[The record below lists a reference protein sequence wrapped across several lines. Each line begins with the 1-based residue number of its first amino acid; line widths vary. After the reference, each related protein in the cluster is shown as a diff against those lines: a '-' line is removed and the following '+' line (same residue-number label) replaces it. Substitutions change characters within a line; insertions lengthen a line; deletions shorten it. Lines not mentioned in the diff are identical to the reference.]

1 MKTRWILSSLA
12 GLLVIGSLAGA
23 ENLGQTGAPAAA
35 LTATSPAGFLAAL
48 GSTSCSAGGS
58 VAALPTL
65 PTLQLLRSLP
75 ALNPA
80 PSPTAVLCGSCS
92 TNGCAGAPFNSGC
105 DYLSGG
111 TYHTGRCQA
120 DFTCSNGGTW
130 CICTNN
136 APP

>member
-12 GLLVIGSLAGA
+12 ALLVIGSLAGA
-23 ENLGQTGAPAAA
+23 QNLSQTGAPAPT
-35 LTATSPAGFLAAL
+35 LTAPSAPSPAGFLAAL
-48 GSTSCSAGGS
+48 GSSSCSAGPS
-58 VAALPTL
+58 ATALAPL
-65 PTLQLLRSLP
+65 HSLP
-75 ALNPA
+75 AQNPA

-92 TNGCAGAPFNSGC
+92 TGGCAGAPFNSGC
-105 DYLSGG
+105 EYLSGG

-120 DFTCSNGGTW
+120 DFTCSNGGNW